1 MSPFKDYKQ
10 VNAAKFTE
18 STESKGVKSPAYQI
32 WAKVFT
38 YAGMLPFIY
47 GGLAALGF
55 APGLGLWPDW
65 ISWPQAMIFY
75 AAVILSFLAGV
86 QWGRSLQSGLTEL
99 ASLALLISANLIA
112 VGVWLLLMLNE
123 SSWALL
129 GLMMGFML
137 ALAVD
142 YVALRQQ
149 DQQAW
154 FFKLR
159 WQATSVA
166 LLSLA
171 LLLVN

>member
-1 MSPFKDYKQ
+1 MS
-10 VNAAKFTE
+10 NT
-18 STESKGVKSPAYQI
+18 YQAL
-32 WAKVFT
+32 AKVFT

-47 GGLAALGF
+47 GALAALDW

-65 ISWPQAMIFY
+65 ISWPQAMILY

-86 QWGRSLQSGLTEL
+86 QWGRSLQAGLTES
-99 ASLALLISANLIA
+99 ASLGLLVSANAIA
-112 VGVWLLLMLNE
+112 VSVWLLLMFNQ
-123 SSWALL
+123 SSWAVL

-159 WQATSVA
+159 WQATLAALISLGVA
-166 LLSLA
+166 LIIYY
-171 LLLVN
+171 

>member
-1 MSPFKDYKQ
+1 MSEQKQ
-10 VNAAKFTE
+10 
-18 STESKGVKSPAYQI
+18 GIVKSPMYQTL
-32 WAKVFT
+32 AKVFT

-47 GGLAALGF
+47 GALAALGF
-55 APGLGLWPDW
+55 APGLELWPDW

-86 QWGRSLQSGLTEL
+86 QWGRSLQSGLTES
-99 ASLALLISANLIA
+99 ASLGLLVTANIIA
-112 VGVWLLLMLNE
+112 VAVWVLLMLND
-123 SSWALL
+123 SSWAVL
-129 GLMMGFML
+129 GLMLGFML

-159 WQATSVA
+159 WQATLVA
-166 LLSLA
+166 LGA
-171 LLLVN
+171 LFTTLLV